1 MAARSQRLMTR
12 WADHALAAVP
22 KRDGTF
28 QSTDFH
34 ITKYLNPQLWVC
46 FGARAPRKEHIE

>member
-1 MAARSQRLMTR
+1 MAARQPAAYDPLGRSCPR
-12 WADHALAAVP
+12 AVP

-28 QSTDFH
+28 QSTYFH

-46 FGARAPRKEHIE
+46 FGALAPRKEHIE

>member
-1 MAARSQRLMTR
+1 MAARQPAAYDR

-28 QSTDFH
+28 QSTYFH